1 MPFQS
6 GDHPPSWRSRSGGG
20 LDAAL
25 LRGPYRSA
33 DVRPPVNSTIRSIE
47 SMIWASSSRS
57 RCIQNVRLVQNLVPQ
72 QAVQRLPRHEF
83 DPPTEQVSELVLQ
96 PV

>member
-6 GDHPPSWRSRSGGG
+6 GDHPASWRTRSGAGSTPPFC
-20 LDAAL
+20 AA
-25 LRGPYRSA
+25 PYRSA
-33 DVRPPVNSTIRSIE
+33 DVRPLFNSTIRSIE
-47 SMIWASSSRS
+47 SMIWASSSWS
-57 RCIQNVRLVQNLVPQ
+57 RCIQNARLVQNLVTQ